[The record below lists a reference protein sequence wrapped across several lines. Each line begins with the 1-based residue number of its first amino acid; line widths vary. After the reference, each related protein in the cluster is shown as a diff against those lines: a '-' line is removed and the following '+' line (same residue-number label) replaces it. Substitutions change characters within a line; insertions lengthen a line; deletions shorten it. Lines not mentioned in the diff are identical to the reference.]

1 MAGMTAEPASDA
13 ALLRSR
19 ITLRSNP
26 RALAPLLLPPA
37 LIAAA
42 AAVALLADAWPVLIA
57 AAPIG
62 LIGYRVTRYLLKQF
76 RSRVRVYEDRIEL
89 DFMGEE
95 QAVMRWTEL
104 TRAGLAANGR
114 RRSVFLY
121 RGDVD
126 QLVELSDEFESF
138 GALAAAVRERTDF
151 EEIDLRGARNVADY
165 LRAEAAA
172 DDDGAGPADDTGPA
186 DGAGADDAGATGQP
200 AAGRGPATG

>member
-1 MAGMTAEPASDA
+1 MAGMTAERASDA

-26 RALAPLLLPPA
+26 RALVPLLLPPA

-76 RSRVRVYEDRIEL
+76 RSRVRVFEDRIEL

-121 RGDVD
+121 RADVD

-138 GALAAAVRERTDF
+138 GALAAAVRERTEF

-172 DDDGAGPADDTGPA
+172 ADDGAGPA
-186 DGAGADDAGATGQP
+186 DGAGADDAGAAGQP

>member
-1 MAGMTAEPASDA
+1 MPGDDTVPANDA

-26 RALAPLLLPPA
+26 RALVPLLLPPA
-37 LIAAA
+37 LIAAT

-62 LIGYRVTRYLLKQF
+62 LIGYRVVRYLLKQF
-76 RSRVRVYEDRIEL
+76 RNRVRIFEDRLEL

-104 TRAGLAANGR
+104 TRAGLATNGR

-121 RGDVD
+121 RAGQD

-138 GALAAAVRERTDF
+138 DALVAAVRERTDF
-151 EEIDLRGARNVADY
+151 EELDLRGARSVADH
-165 LRAEAAA
+165 LRAEAADA
-172 DDDGAGPADDTGPA
+172 ADDTGA
-186 DGAGADDAGATGQP
+186 AAGPP
-200 AAGRGPATG
+200 AADRGRPAG

>member
-1 MAGMTAEPASDA
+1 MAAVPEMTAVPANDA

-26 RALAPLLLPPA
+26 RALVPLLLPPA
-37 LIAAA
+37 LIAAV
-42 AAVALLADAWPVLIA
+42 AAVALLAGAWPVLIA

-62 LIGYRVTRYLLKQF
+62 LIGYRVLRYLLKQF
-76 RSRVRVYEDRIEL
+76 RNRVRLFEDRIEL

-104 TRAGLAANGR
+104 TRAGLATNGR

-121 RGDVD
+121 RADED

-138 GALAAAVRERTDF
+138 GALVAAVRERTAF
-151 EEIDLRGARNVADY
+151 EELDLNGARSVADH
-165 LRAEAAA
+165 LRAEAA
-172 DDDGAGPADDTGPA
+172 
-186 DGAGADDAGATGQP
+186 
-200 AAGRGPATG
+200 GRG

>member
-1 MAGMTAEPASDA
+1 MPDMTAAPANDA
-13 ALLRSR
+13 VLLRSR

-26 RALAPLLLPPA
+26 RALVPLLLPPA
-37 LIAAA
+37 LIAAVA
-42 AAVALLADAWPVLIA
+42 VVALLADAWPVLIA

-62 LIGYRVTRYLLKQF
+62 LIGYRVSRYLLKQF
-76 RSRVRVYEDRIEL
+76 RSRVRVFEDRIEL

-104 TRAGLAANGR
+104 TRAGLAKNGR

-121 RGDVD
+121 RADVD

-138 GALAAAVRERTDF
+138 DALAAVVRERTDF

-165 LRAEAAA
+165 LRAEAA
-172 DDDGAGPADDTGPA
+172 GA
-186 DGAGADDAGATGQP
+186 ADDAGPAEETGAADPP